1 MSHIA
6 SGVLIFTEHLRNASY
21 LPGRHP
27 DVYLDLMKR
36 SRAPDH
42 LLTSCPPRTASL
54 RHTTSPAT
62 RPLPSPLPHGQSC
75 PLDATKMTQ
84 LSNAQ
89 RGSPRFTHFQRPEQR
104 ALSGT
109 IDRLRMEGQGQESD
123 VSKHRCY
130 VLEQRRRGWGG
141 REHTR
146 MFESD
151 VPASGWR
158 GWERR
163 ETALGVSSFR
173 LSAGS
178 SRSLWTRVPN

>member
-42 LLTSCPPRTASL
+42 LFTSCPPRTASL

-62 RPLPSPLPHGQSC
+62 RPLPPPLSQSC

-89 RGSPRFTHFQRPEQR
+89 RGSPRVTHFQRPEQR

-151 VPASGWR
+151 VPS
-158 GWERR
+158 
-163 ETALGVSSFR
+163 LGLAR
-173 LSAGS
+173 LGEKRDSPGGLLL
-178 SRSLWTRVPN
+178 SLVRWLL